1 MIMYLPQYI
10 PAFRGKRTDGKGWIE
25 GFLVH
30 WCYAGAEIEEFDS
43 HVKHIVY
50 ADTVSMATGLKDAQ
64 NFMIYDGDILQFGR
78 HKVLVYWNDEC
89 FQWRTYLLTEDQNDY
104 FSWISEAEGRELG
117 WIAAEAIIL
126 CEMTT
131 KIIGNK
137 WDNPELIPKW
147 LTEEKTESESF

>member
-1 MIMYLPQYI
+1 MKFKSYI

-25 GFLVH
+25 GFLIH
-30 WCYAGAEIEEFDS
+30 WCYAGAEIEGFGS
-43 HVKHIVY
+43 YVKRVVY
-50 ADTVSMATGLKDAQ
+50 ADTVSMATGLKDTQ
-64 NFMIYDGDILQFGR
+64 NFMIYDGDILQFGC

-89 FQWRTYLLTEDQNDY
+89 FQWRTYLLSEDKNDY

-117 WIAAEAIIL
+117 WIAAEVPIL
-126 CEMTT
+126 GKMTT

-147 LTEEKTESESF
+147 LTEETAESGRF